1 MAKPGNIPRSGA
13 TGASAIGSPNG
24 VRARAQKKSH
34 PAASSSD
41 LQSLN
46 PQTCCSNCQT
56 VFEVS
61 LELLSSSDTRVR
73 CGECLSVFDALSN
86 LREFSEDGDYT
97 LSDTQAAILQ
107 NLTGATSANSAP
119 KQTHTEEDKLLDA
132 SAALLAGLANDTGS
146 LDVTYSDFDLFST
159 DAGLPDVQYFDNTR
173 DTPRFHFDDVADV
186 DDETFNDTLFA
197 QDVTVDARSTLQERS
212 AKTVSGIDVVTDI
225 GFITD
230 DTQTEPL
237 IFEYQDPEPEQLDVP
252 AVKKPS
258 VPEEP
263 KRVFVEEES
272 AYDSPVD
279 TRTYSGIDRDLEVP
293 EKRSTPWMLRTS
305 LFMVVVLLAT
315 GLYGYRERTALLNN
329 DHVRPVLDSVCGV
342 LSCQLPPRY
351 DLSALRAVQRSVVS
365 HPTVANALVIRFGIV
380 NEASFSQAYP
390 VLEIRLSDRAGRLV
404 VTNQFS
410 PSEYQRGWQE
420 GDVLDSQKRL
430 DIALAVQ
437 DPGNTAM
444 SFELDFHKVK

>member
-1 MAKPGNIPRSGA
+1 MAKPGKIPRSGA
-13 TGASAIGSPNG
+13 TGASAIGSPNA
-24 VRARAQKKSH
+24 VQARAQEKSH
-34 PAASSSD
+34 PADVS
-41 LQSLN
+41 LGQQSLN

-61 LELLSSSDTRVR
+61 LNLLSSSDTRVR
-73 CGECLSVFDALSN
+73 CGECLRVFDALSN
-86 LREFSEDGDYT
+86 LCESSEGGDYT

-107 NLTGATSANSAP
+107 NLTGSSSANSIP
-119 KQTHTEEDKLLDA
+119 NQVRSDEEELLDA

-159 DAGLPDVQYFDNTR
+159 DAGLLDVQYFDHTR
-173 DTPRFHFDDVADV
+173 ETPQLHFDDVTDIG
-186 DDETFNDTLFA
+186 DETFNDTLFA
-197 QDVTVDARSTLQERS
+197 QDVTVDARSTLQERP
-212 AKTVSGIDVVTDI
+212 AKSVSEKEAVTNI

-230 DTQTEPL
+230 DTQVEPL
-237 IFEYQDPEPEQLDVP
+237 KFEFQDAEPEQPAVP
-252 AVKKPS
+252 AVEKPS
-258 VPEEP
+258 VPDRP
-263 KRVFVEEES
+263 KQVFVEE
-272 AYDSPVD
+272 APVYDPPVG
-279 TRTYSGIDRDLEVP
+279 TRTHSAIDRDLEVP
-293 EKRSTPWMLRTS
+293 DKRSTPWAFRIT
-305 LFMVVVLLAT
+305 LFTVVAILALS
-315 GLYGYRERTALLNN
+315 LYGYRERAALLNN
-329 DHVRPVLDSVCGV
+329 YHVRPVLDSICGV
-342 LSCQLPPRY
+342 LWCQLPPRHE
-351 DLSALRAVQRSVVS
+351 LKSLRAVERSVVS

-404 VTNQFS
+404 VRNRFS

-430 DIALAVQ
+430 DIALAVR